1 MLALLSQVEHCFEG
15 VPEHFSVL
23 TEEAPVKA
31 IDGLAV
37 AISIDLQDHR
47 AADIVAE
54 QISEEFDATRLRSD
68 IIWDAAKLK
77 SSLDEPIVDIL
88 RVMLRYKGQYI
99 ESEVDGLS

>member
-54 QISEEFDATRLRSD
+54 QIS
-68 IIWDAAKLK
+68 
-77 SSLDEPIVDIL
+77 
-88 RVMLRYKGQYI
+88 
-99 ESEVDGLS
+99 